1 MAKQPFA
8 SIDAFRAA
16 AKSTDEAARPA
27 ADAVVRQAFDTTV
40 VKAEGES
47 RTLTFVIS
55 TSSPDRHGDTVAVE
69 GWQLDAFRKNP
80 VVLWAHDAAGVP
92 LAKADKVWIESGRL
106 MATATFTPPGL
117 APFNDTVFEMLK
129 QGFLNATSVGFSPR
143 KYAFSEDP
151 ARRWGIDFLEQ
162 ELLEFSIVA
171 VPANAEALI
180 QGKAAGIDVAPM
192 REWIEAVVKRDGK
205 VIEDRAAQDRKAAAQ
220 RIAAKRLRDLE
231 VIKARARA

>member
-1 MAKQPFA
+1 MPNP
-8 SIDAFRAA
+8 SLSVDAFRAA
-16 AKSTDEAARPA
+16 ARASDPKDKPP
-27 ADAVVRQAFDTTV
+27 ADAIVRATLDTQIR
-40 VKAEGES
+40 AEGEDG
-47 RTLTFVIS
+47 RTLTFIIS
-55 TSSPDRHGDTVAVE
+55 TATPDRHGDTVAVE

-80 VVLWAHDAAGVP
+80 VVLWAHDAAGLP

-117 APFNDTVFEMLK
+117 APFNDTVFEMLR

-143 KYAFSEDP
+143 KYAFSEEPD
-151 ARRWGIDFLEQ
+151 RRWGIDFLEQ
-162 ELLEFSIVA
+162 ELLEFSVVA
-171 VPANAEALI
+171 VPANAEALV

-192 REWIEAVVKRDGK
+192 REWIEAVVKREGK

-220 RIAAKRLRDLE
+220 RIAAKRLRELD